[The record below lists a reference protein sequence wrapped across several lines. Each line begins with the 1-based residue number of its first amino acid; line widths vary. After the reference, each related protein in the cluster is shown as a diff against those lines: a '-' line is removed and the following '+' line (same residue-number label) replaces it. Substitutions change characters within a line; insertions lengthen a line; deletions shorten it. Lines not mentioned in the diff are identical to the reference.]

1 MWCDSGGP
9 CVCATHY
16 HDPSYFSEKS
26 KMATRTRSRRH
37 AERPYPSD
45 PGVAGGG
52 LHDPLEDDSPTYDY
66 ADDDGMPDRDE
77 LIRMLVENYG
87 FKADDLEGASDDL
100 LRAILMSHG
109 NDEVGHPEPKDDDER
124 EEFAEHFRKKFP
136 RHHRAFS
143 KYCAHSDDANSRGGG
158 GGMLAS
164 GVSMDTTPSWDA
176 ATYKRKFAENETGLR
191 QMGIDSPEKLKAQRE
206 RKQVFCGGLP
216 KEAKPGRPLDRKFAA
231 PGASS
236 PYTPSQSTSSLRFS
250 EQRGT
255 VRQQAEKFAES
266 RIKRGDGHYTGLGKR
281 DYERIYMKATEE
293 QRQEFCAT

>member
-1 MWCDSGGP
+1 
-9 CVCATHY
+9 
-16 HDPSYFSEKS
+16 
-26 KMATRTRSRRH
+26 MATRTRRH
-37 AERPYPSD
+37 AEDDTAPKPWR
-45 PGVAGGG
+45 AEGG
-52 LHDPLEDDSPTYDY
+52 LHDVEDDPVQDY
-66 ADDDGMPDRDE
+66 ADDDDGMPGRDE

-87 FKADDLEGASDDL
+87 FKADDLEGADDDL
-100 LRAILMSHG
+100 LRAILISHG
-109 NDEVGHPEPKDDDER
+109 NDEVGLPEPADDDER

-206 RKQVFCGGLP
+206 RKEVFCGIGR
-216 KEAKPGRPLDRKFAA
+216 EAKAGRPLDRKFAA

-236 PYTPSQSTSSLRFS
+236 PYTPSQNTSSLRFA

-255 VRQQAEKFAES
+255 VRQQAEKFAEA
-266 RIKRGDGHYTGLGKR
+266 RVRRGDSHYTGQSR
-281 DYERIYMKATEE
+281 NDYIQIFMRATPA
-293 QRQEFCAT
+293 QRAELCAT